1 MTIAN
6 QETTARTALQ
16 GMSKPDHLVTGRPRR
31 GCAAGFSRHDSGVQ
45 WCGKQ
50 NGPQRLSVTGGPMH
64 HWRTLGPDIPRSVAS
79 PQSRTPF
86 LRTPVVYHALRRF
99 ETTNTAEVRCAEDT
113 PTQNPPGGPL
123 TQRALSGTGLWE
135 PRAGNRPGPPGPLR
149 VPFARPPFARP
160 RPNRE
165 GPCPEGAP

>member
-1 MTIAN
+1 VTIAN

-135 PRAGNRPGPPGPLR
+135 PRAKNRPGPPGPLCLSFA
-149 VPFARPPFARP
+149 PFYAPPLV
-160 RPNRE
+160 
-165 GPCPEGAP
+165 